1 MIKMSKYKL
10 FQYCQEQKKV
20 VPIEEVQRRVQS
32 NARDLFIQDEMEP
45 TRNPLNPKEIYT
57 SKSKLR
63 AAYKAAGA
71 VEVGDA
77 YDKGYIPDRESGA
90 SERRLIGNMKERLID
105 RYRNGR

>member
-1 MIKMSKYKL
+1 MSKYQL
-10 FQYCQEQKKV
+10 FQYCPVAEKV
-20 VPIEEVQRRVQS
+20 VPIAEVQRRVQS

-71 VEVGDA
+71 IEVGDA
-77 YDKGYIPDRESGA
+77 YDRGYSPE
-90 SERRLIGNMKERLID
+90 KERNTADKTVSAFINQVRERL
-105 RYRNGR
+105 NHGR